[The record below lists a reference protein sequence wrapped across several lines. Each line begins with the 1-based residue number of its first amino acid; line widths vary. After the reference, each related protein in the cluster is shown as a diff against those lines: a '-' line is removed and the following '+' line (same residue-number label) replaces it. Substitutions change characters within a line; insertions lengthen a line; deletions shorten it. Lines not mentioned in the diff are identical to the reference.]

1 MVRCAASWFER
12 GEVLMSS
19 NQEPKPSQ
27 TDPRIKR
34 IAIFAGI
41 VILAFLLG
49 LVPMGLRAWSRAN
62 ERDAAQ
68 HQLRLCNLQLTLA
81 SAAINARRAEY
92 ENARQNTS
100 EFFTDLHNQL
110 EDNTR
115 SDLTQTQ
122 RDGLKPLM
130 NDRDNLITL
139 LARGDPASADRLSDL
154 YAAYQKVM
162 GKPQP

>member
-1 MVRCAASWFER
+1 
-12 GEVLMSS
+12 MSS
-19 NQEPKPSQ
+19 DQVPKPAP

-41 VILAFLLG
+41 ILAVFLLG
-49 LVPMGLRAWSRAN
+49 LVPMGLKAWSRAN

-68 HQLRLCNLQLTLA
+68 RQLRLCNLQLTLA
-81 SAAINARRAEY
+81 SAAISARRAEY

-100 EFFTDLHNQL
+100 EFFTALHNQF
-110 EDNTR
+110 EDSGR
-115 SDLTQTQ
+115 SDLTQAQ

-162 GKPQP
+162 GKPQS

>member
-1 MVRCAASWFER
+1 
-12 GEVLMSS
+12 MSS

-27 TDPRIKR
+27 SDPRVKR

-41 VILAFLLG
+41 LVAVFLLG
-49 LVPMGLRAWSRAN
+49 LVPMGLKAWRDAN

-68 HQLRLCNLQLTLA
+68 RKLRLCNLQLTLA
-81 SAAINARRAEY
+81 SAAISARRAEY

-100 EFFTDLHNQL
+100 EFFTALHNQL
-110 EDNTR
+110 EDSGQ
-115 SDLTQTQ
+115 SDLTQAQ

-154 YAAYQKVM
+154 YAAYQKAM
-162 GKPQP
+162 GKPQS

>member
-1 MVRCAASWFER
+1 
-12 GEVLMSS
+12 MSS
-19 NQEPKPSQ
+19 NQEPKSSQ

-41 VILAFLLG
+41 VVVAFLLG
-49 LVPMGLRAWSRAN
+49 LVPMGLRAWNRAN

-68 HQLRLCNLQLTLA
+68 HQLRLCSLQLTLA

-100 EFFTDLHNQL
+100 EFFTTLHNQL
-110 EDNTR
+110 EDNAR
-115 SDLTQTQ
+115 SDLTQPQ

-162 GKPQP
+162 GKQ

>member
-1 MVRCAASWFER
+1 MNSDQV
-12 GEVLMSS
+12 
-19 NQEPKPSQ
+19 PKPSSG
-27 TDPRIKR
+27 DPRVKR

-41 VILAFLLG
+41 LVVVFLLG
-49 LVPMGLRAWSRAN
+49 LVPMGFKAWSRGN

-68 HQLRLCNLQLTLA
+68 RQLRLCNLQLTLA
-81 SAAINARRAEY
+81 SAAISARRADY

-100 EFFTDLHNQL
+100 EFFTALRSQL
-110 EDNTR
+110 EETGG
-115 SDLTQTQ
+115 SDLTQAQ
-122 RDGLKPLM
+122 RDGLKSLM

-162 GKPQP
+162 GKPQS

>member
-1 MVRCAASWFER
+1 
-12 GEVLMSS
+12 MSS

-41 VILAFLLG
+41 VVLAFLLG
-49 LVPMGLRAWSRAN
+49 LVPMGLKAWSRAN

-100 EFFTDLHNQL
+100 EFFTALHNQI
-110 EDNTR
+110 EDNVR

-154 YAAYQKVM
+154 YASYQKVM
-162 GKPQP
+162 VKPQS

>member
-1 MVRCAASWFER
+1 
-12 GEVLMSS
+12 MSS

-27 TDPRIKR
+27 TEPRMKR

-41 VILAFLLG
+41 VVLAFLLG
-49 LVPMGLRAWSRAN
+49 LVPMGLKAWSRAN

-81 SAAINARRAEY
+81 SATINARRAEY
-92 ENARQNTS
+92 ENARQSTS
-100 EFFTDLHNQL
+100 EFFTALHNQT
-110 EDNTR
+110 EDNAR

-122 RDGLKPLM
+122 RDGLKTLM
-130 NDRDNLITL
+130 SDRDNLITL

-162 GKPQP
+162 GKPES

>member
-1 MVRCAASWFER
+1 
-12 GEVLMSS
+12 MSS
-19 NQEPKPSQ
+19 NQEPTPSQ
-27 TDPRIKR
+27 TDPRVRR

-41 VILAFLLG
+41 LVAVFLLG
-49 LVPMGLRAWSRAN
+49 LVPMWFKAWSRAN

-68 HQLRLCNLQLTLA
+68 RQLRLSNLQLTLA
-81 SAAINARRAEY
+81 SAAISARRADY

-100 EFFTDLHNQL
+100 EFFTALHNQI
-110 EDNTR
+110 EDGAR
-115 SDLTQTQ
+115 SDLTQVQ

-154 YAAYQKVM
+154 YAMYLKVM

>member
-1 MVRCAASWFER
+1 
-12 GEVLMSS
+12 MSS
-19 NQEPKPSQ
+19 NQEPTRSR

-34 IAIFAGI
+34 IGIFAGI
-41 VILAFLLG
+41 VVLAFLLG
-49 LVPMGLRAWSRAN
+49 LVPMGLKAWRSAS

-122 RDGLKPLM
+122 RDGLKPLI

-162 GKPQP
+162 GKAQS